1 MTATADLI
9 RATVHNRIDNQ
20 VAGASVANHRRRRSD
35 RSRAAL
41 PTVVCRGANSRS
53 AQSHRRHF
61 ADNASLTGRAWGRR
75 PVCGVRSGVG
85 KSGLEA
91 LRAPSQ
97 WIRHRRSG
105 QLVTETIPRVLRI
118 IQGDGVSVSTIAGR
132 PDFPRRRT
140 GSRPSGRPVNR
151 RYGHVENALDAG
163 CWESEPHMT
172 VSEASRTVVS
182 SRADRSTSGS
192 PSTLSLRTSARFTR
206 RGRAVCHATP
216 RVSALVH
223 AEGT

>member
-1 MTATADLI
+1 MC
-9 RATVHNRIDNQ
+9 
-20 VAGASVANHRRRRSD
+20 GASLANHRRRRSD
-35 RSRAAL
+35 RSRAVLSA
-41 PTVVCRGANSRS
+41 VACRGATSRS
-53 AQSHRRHF
+53 AQPHRRF
-61 ADNASLTGRAWGRR
+61 RQVRRLTGRACGRR
-75 PVCGVRSGVG
+75 PVHGVRSEDG